1 MWGCLLILCLFID
14 LLVRLIFGVMV
25 INIVVVL
32 SVAVIVIVL
41 RLLHCQVM

>member
-14 LLVRLIFGVMV
+14 LLVRFIFGVMV

-32 SVAVIVIVL
+32 LVVVIVIVL